1 MTPQVKQ
8 SAAQKA
14 AENGAT
20 EKLVNFDE
28 YYDRARDLRAKEMGI
43 AEKLFDAFV
52 NTPYN
57 MMLYVRRGVSEAWQQ
72 VVKGRTDDKTAV
84 FIDRLNGGTYLNR
97 AAVEADNDYALKH
110 GLSAKFQAKA
120 ARLASQAFDECR
132 DFSVLAKIGQL
143 QPLRPA

>member
-1 MTPQVKQ
+1 MTQQAKQ
-8 SAAQKA
+8 GVAQKA
-14 AENGAT
+14 AGNSAT

-28 YYDRARDLRAKEMGI
+28 YYDRARDLRAQELTIG
-43 AEKLFDAFV
+43 EKLFDAFV

-72 VVKGRTDDKTAV
+72 IVKGKTDDNAAV
-84 FIDRLNGGTYLNR
+84 YIDRLNGDTYMNR
-97 AAVEADNDYALKH
+97 AAIDADNNYALDH

-120 ARLASQAFDECR
+120 ARIATKAFDECR